1 MTKERVLIVD
11 DEQDYSKLLSERMQ
25 HRGLMVSTACNGQ
38 EALEKIRAEGFD
50 AIILDMKMPAM
61 DGVETLKRIKE
72 VNVDLQVIFLTG
84 YATVEKGVEAMKLG
98 AMDFLQKP
106 AELTELMER
115 IEAAGTN
122 MKLLR
127 EKKSE
132 EQIMEILARKI

>member
-1 MTKERVLIVD
+1 MSKEKVLIVD

-61 DGVETLKRIKE
+61 DGVETLRHIKE

-98 AMDFLQKP
+98 AMDFMQKP
-106 AELTELMER
+106 AKLSELMER
-115 IEAAGTN
+115 IEAAGVHW
-122 MKLLR
+122 KLLR
-127 EKKSE
+127 EKKGE